1 MRPFGVTQ
9 SAGIAF
15 RVGLFQSD
23 FAYAYYV

>member
-1 MRPFGVTQ
+1 MHPFGMTQ

-15 RVGLFQSD
+15 KVGLFESD